1 MGWRKN
7 AADEAARF
15 AESQEAK
22 SKKPGDSA
30 DRLARAARKD
40 EAAHRSRGG
49 NSGNK

>member
-1 MGWRKN
+1 MGWRED

-15 AESQEAK
+15 AESQAAK

-30 DRLARAARKD
+30 DRLAKAGRKD
-40 EAAHRSRGG
+40 AAAHRSRGG